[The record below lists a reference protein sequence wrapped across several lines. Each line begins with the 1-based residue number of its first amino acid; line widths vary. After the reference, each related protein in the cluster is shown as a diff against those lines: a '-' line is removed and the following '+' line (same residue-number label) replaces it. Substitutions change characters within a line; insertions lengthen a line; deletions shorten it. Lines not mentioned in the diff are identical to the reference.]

1 MMMTERGTPYEPHR
15 YVFPEQR
22 VQAVDV
28 LDTLGLMVLDEQAP
42 SNVRLEAAKL
52 FIDGVKTAQEINAF
66 EE

>member
-1 MMMTERGTPYEPHR
+1 MMITEKGIPFEPHK

-22 VQAVDV
+22 VQAADV

-42 SNVRLEAAKL
+42 SHDRLEAAKL
-52 FIDGVKTAQEINAF
+52 FIDGVKTAHEINAF